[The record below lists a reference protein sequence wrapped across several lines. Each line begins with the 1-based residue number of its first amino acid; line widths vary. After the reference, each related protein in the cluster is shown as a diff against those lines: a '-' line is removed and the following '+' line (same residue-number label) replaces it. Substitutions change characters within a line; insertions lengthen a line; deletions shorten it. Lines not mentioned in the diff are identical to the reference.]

1 MRESMR
7 GAATTVIL
15 GTLNCKFSLTKN
27 SVKMYKNRVNT
38 VEQSKIIQNKIF
50 ICKKV
55 TSVIGVYKSPPLYIL
70 YKFSFINRLL

>member
-1 MRESMR
+1 
-7 GAATTVIL
+7 
-15 GTLNCKFSLTKN
+15 
-27 SVKMYKNRVNT
+27 MYKNRVNT